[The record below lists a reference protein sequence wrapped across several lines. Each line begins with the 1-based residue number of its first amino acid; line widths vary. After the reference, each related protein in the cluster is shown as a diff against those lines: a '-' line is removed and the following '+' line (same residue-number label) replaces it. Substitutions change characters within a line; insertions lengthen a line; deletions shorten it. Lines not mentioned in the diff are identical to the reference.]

1 MIKIRKS
8 QDRGHENHGWLN
20 AKHTFSFGKYFD
32 KNHTNFGILQVINE
46 DIIQGG
52 KGFGTHPHNNMEIV
66 TYIIKGAL
74 EHKDSMGNNSVIE
87 ESMVQR
93 MSAGTGV
100 YHSEFNHFQDQETHL
115 LQIWFLPEKKD
126 IEPSYEQKYF
136 SKTEKLNN
144 FKLIVSKNAENGSI
158 SINQD
163 VNIFSGIFDK
173 NQEINF
179 KTQKNRKIWVQ
190 IIEGEISINNHQL
203 NQGDGAQ
210 IEDEENLNFIIN
222 QKSEIIIFNMK

>member
-8 QDRGHENHGWLN
+8 QDRGNINHGWLN
-20 AKHTFSFGKYFD
+20 AKHTFSFGNYFD
-32 KNHTNFGILQVINE
+32 KNHANFGLLQVINE
-46 DIIQGG
+46 DVIQGG
-52 KGFGTHPHNNMEIV
+52 KGFGTHSHKNMEIV

-74 EHKDSMGNNSVIE
+74 EHKDSMGNNAIIK

-93 MSAGTGV
+93 MSAGSGV

-126 IEPSYEQKYF
+126 IVSSYEQKYF
-136 SKTEKLNN
+136 SNTEKLNN
-144 FKLIVSKNAENGSI
+144 FKLIVSKNAENDSI

-163 VNIFSGIFDK
+163 INIFSGIFEK

-179 KTQKNRKIWVQ
+179 KTQKNRKIWIQ
-190 IIEGEISINNHQL
+190 IIEGKVLINNHQL

-222 QKSEIIIFNMK
+222 QKSEIIIFDMK